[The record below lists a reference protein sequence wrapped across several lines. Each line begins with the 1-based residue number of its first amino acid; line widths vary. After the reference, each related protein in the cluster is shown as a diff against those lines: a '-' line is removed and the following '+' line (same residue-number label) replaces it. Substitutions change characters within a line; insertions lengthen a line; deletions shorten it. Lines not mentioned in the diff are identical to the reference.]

1 MAELAPSLISAA
13 SGLVGTGVGAIVSY
27 LVGRQ
32 SSEAAVLQQREER
45 ADQRANEEE
54 VRLRAAC
61 AQLLAT
67 GRGYSHA
74 LEVYRAGYDD
84 DEGYERLSDAY
95 VRFAAALA
103 DVEVIAPGQLT
114 HLGQKWAEYLEKAT
128 RWTEPFQMQL
138 HAENEF
144 LEAVRLRFGFRGTTP
159 PGPHRPLG
167 RPHPGPVD

>member
-1 MAELAPSLISAA
+1 MAELAPSVISAA
-13 SGLVGTGVGAIVSY
+13 SGLVGTGIGAIVSY

-32 SSEAAVLQQREER
+32 SSQAALTQQRVEREEHR
-45 ADQRANEEE
+45 SAEHELK
-54 VRLRAAC
+54 LRTVC
-61 AQLLAT
+61 ARLLAT

-84 DEGYERLSDAY
+84 DAGYERLSEAY
-95 VRFAAALA
+95 VTFAAALA
-103 DVEVIAPGQLT
+103 DVEVIAPGQLA
-114 HLGQKWAEYLEKAT
+114 HLGQKWADYLEKAT

-144 LEAVRLRFGFRGTTP
+144 LEAVRLRFGLRGTTP
-159 PGPHRPLG
+159 PGPHRPLS